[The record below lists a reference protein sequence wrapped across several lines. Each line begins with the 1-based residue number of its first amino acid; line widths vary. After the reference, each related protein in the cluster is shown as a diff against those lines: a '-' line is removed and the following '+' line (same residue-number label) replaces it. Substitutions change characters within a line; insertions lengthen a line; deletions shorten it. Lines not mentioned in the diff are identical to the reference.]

1 MKQLRLANSIVKMM
15 IKDRIQYPARLI
27 VDTFGIA
34 TRCGV
39 LLILYYYIFSTRG
52 GVINGL
58 TFQITAWSMFL
69 YFAFMTL
76 RLRDL
81 ATAIMQDIKSGT
93 VEVLLSKPINYLSYR
108 MWWQLG
114 AGLYPFFVAV
124 VLGTIAL
131 VVAVGIPASMSS
143 WFFVGTLSA
152 VFILGIIL
160 SLLVYAIV
168 GLLAFWIEDIKPL
181 YWIVDKAVMI
191 LGGSYLPVALFPKVM
206 YQIAIWSPFGASQF
220 VTHTVYDTW
229 RTGYAEMIGIQIF
242 WIVILGIIVS
252 YMFGRAHK
260 KVSVNGG

>member
-81 ATAIMQDIKSGT
+81 ATSIMQDIKSGT

-143 WFFVGTLSA
+143 WFFVGTLSI

-160 SLLVYAIV
+160 SLLVYAVV

-229 RTGYAEMIGIQIF
+229 RTGYAEMIGIQVF

>member
-1 MKQLRLANSIVKMM
+1 MKQLRLANSILKMM

-76 RLRDL
+76 RLGDL
-81 ATAIMQDIKSGT
+81 ATSIMQDIKSGT
-93 VEVLLSKPINYLSYR
+93 VEILLSKPIHYLSYR
-108 MWWQLG
+108 IWWQLG
-114 AGLYPFFVAV
+114 AGLYPFFVAL

-131 VVAVGIPASMSS
+131 IVTVGIPESMSS
-143 WFFVGTLSA
+143 WFFAATLFT

-160 SLLVYAIV
+160 SLFIYAIV

-181 YWIVDKAVMI
+181 YWIIDKAVMI
-191 LGGSYLPVALFPKVM
+191 LGGSYLPVALFPKIM

-220 VTHTVYDTW
+220 ATHTVYDTW
-229 RTGYAEMIGIQIF
+229 KTEYAGMIGIQVL
-242 WIVILGIIVS
+242 WILVFGVIVY
-252 YMFGRAHK
+252 YMFSQAHK

>member
-1 MKQLRLANSIVKMM
+1 MKQLRLANSILKMM

-93 VEVLLSKPINYLSYR
+93 VEVLLSKPIHYLLYR

-131 VVAVGIPASMSS
+131 VIAVGIPTSMSS
-143 WFFVGTLSA
+143 WFFVGTFSI

-160 SLLVYAIV
+160 SLLVYAVV

-191 LGGSYLPVALFPKVM
+191 LGGSYLPVALFPAIM
-206 YQIAIWSPFGASQF
+206 YKIAIWSPFGASQF

-229 RTGYAEMIGIQIF
+229 RTGYTEMIGIQVF
-242 WIVILGIIVS
+242 WIVILGTIVS

>member
-1 MKQLRLANSIVKMM
+1 MKQLRLANSIIKMM

-39 LLILYYYIFSTRG
+39 LLILYYYIFSTRD

-58 TFQITAWSMFL
+58 TFQIAAWSMFL

-76 RLRDL
+76 RLRDI
-81 ATAIMQDIKSGT
+81 ATFIMQDIKSGT
-93 VEVLLSKPINYLSYR
+93 VELLLSKPIHYLSYR
-108 MWWQLG
+108 IWWQLG

-131 VVAVGIPASMSS
+131 VIAVGIPANMSS
-143 WFFVGTLSA
+143 LFFAGTFSI

-160 SLLVYAIV
+160 SLLVFAIV
-168 GLLAFWIEDIKPL
+168 GLLAFWIEDIKPIF
-181 YWIVDKAVMI
+181 WIVDKTVMI
-191 LGGSYLPVALFPKVM
+191 LGGSYLPVALFPKIM
-206 YQIAIWSPFGASQF
+206 YTIAIWSPFGASQF
-220 VTHTVYDTW
+220 VSHTVYDTW
-229 RTGYAEMIGIQIF
+229 KTGYVGM
-242 WIVILGIIVS
+242 IVIQVFWTVLLGITVT
-252 YMFGRAHK
+252 YMFSQAHK

>member
-1 MKQLRLANSIVKMM
+1 MKQLRLANSILKMM
-15 IKDRIQYPARLI
+15 IKDRIQYPARLV

-52 GVINGL
+52 GEINGL

-76 RLRDL
+76 RLRDI
-81 ATAIMQDIKSGT
+81 ATSIMQDIKSGT
-93 VEVLLSKPINYLSYR
+93 VEVLLSKPIHYLSYR

-114 AGLYPFFVAV
+114 AGLYPFFVACI
-124 VLGTIAL
+124 LGTIAL
-131 VVAVGIPASMSS
+131 VVTVGIPASMTS
-143 WFFVGTLSA
+143 WFFVVTLLI
-152 VFILGIIL
+152 VFVVGIIL
-160 SLLVYAIV
+160 SLFIYAIV

-206 YQIAIWSPFGASQF
+206 YTIAIWSPFGASQF
-220 VTHTVYDTW
+220 VSHTVYESW
-229 RTGYAEMIGIQIF
+229 KTGYVGMIGIQVFWTVIF
-242 WIVILGIIVS
+242 GIIVA